1 MQIIILTGMSG
12 AGKSSAGQVLEDLGY
27 YKVDNM
33 PVSMLAQLVSLC
45 SSSGLGH
52 EDIVYT
58 VDVRASGEL
67 SKLPKIMSDI
77 QKQHRCTFRTV
88 FMDASDEVIVKRYK
102 ESRHIHPYVVAY
114 GITLAQALEKE
125 RRELSFLREISDD
138 VIDTSDLRISQMR
151 DRISELLEREKPG
164 RFTVTFMTFGFKYGV
179 PIDTDLVFD
188 VRCFANPHYD
198 PSMRVMTGLE
208 KPVRDF
214 VLSDN
219 SASEFLKKLEDML
232 AFLVPLYMAEGKAQ
246 LTVGIGCTG
255 GRHRSVTF
263 AYELFNRF
271 ENKFPD
277 IRSVLCHRDIEKIT
291 EQN

>member
-232 AFLVPLYMAEGKAQ
+232 AFLIPLYMAEGKAQ

-271 ENKFPD
+271 ENRFPD